1 MAKKMMKSGELRAL
15 LCESIVRVSEGK
27 MSPDDARNIGKLAA
41 QVTENLYAEAKI
53 AALQVELGRTAAGFG
68 ELQLTTETVD

>member
-1 MAKKMMKSGELRAL
+1 MGKKMKSGELRAL

-27 MSPDDARNIGKLAA
+27 MASDDARNIGKLAA

-53 AALQVELGRTAAGFG
+53 AALQVELGRTAASFG
-68 ELQLTTETVD
+68 GLELTTESVE